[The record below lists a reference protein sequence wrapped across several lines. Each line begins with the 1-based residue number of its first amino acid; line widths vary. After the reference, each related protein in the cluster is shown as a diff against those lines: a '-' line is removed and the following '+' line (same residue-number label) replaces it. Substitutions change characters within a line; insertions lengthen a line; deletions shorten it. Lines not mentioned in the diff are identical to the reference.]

1 LRLQTGTSPAADFS
15 ASLRPAPKGLVIAG
29 WTRDDLGSPALE
41 RRTTMLNQVQ
51 LIGFLGAD
59 PEVRSLNDGARAAH
73 LRLAT
78 TETWR
83 DRDTREKREKTE
95 WHRITVWGESTV
107 KFLEDYAAKGSLLY
121 IEGKLQTRKWQDQS
135 GQDRYSTEIMVQQRS
150 GQVKILRDG
159 AGEPEEEAQPQEQ
172 AQSSRNRSRG
182 RRQAQPREE
191 LSADLDD
198 GAPF

>member
-1 LRLQTGTSPAADFS
+1 
-15 ASLRPAPKGLVIAG
+15 
-29 WTRDDLGSPALE
+29 
-41 RRTTMLNQVQ
+41 MLNQVQ

-59 PEVRSLNDGARAAH
+59 PEVRGLNDGARVAN

-95 WHRITVWGESTV
+95 WHRITVWGDSTV

-135 GQDRYSTEIMVQQRS
+135 GQDRYSTEIVVQQRG

-159 AGEPEEEAQPQEQ
+159 QTQPEEESPAPQEQ
-172 AQSSRNRSRG
+172 ARASRSRTRG
-182 RRQAQPREE
+182 RRQTQAQPPAP
-191 LSADLDD
+191 SADLDD
-198 GAPF
+198 EIPF